1 MIIVIC
7 GVAVFLGVLIKWIK
21 DYGFEFSTIPFSLL
35 MGFVGL
41 LSGSIIALIGC
52 VIFEC
57 QPIEDCRI
65 DMEDRTEL
73 VALKDN
79 SQIEGSAFLFSSVI
93 DEDLR
98 YTYIYETDMGMTT
111 KSIDSSKAYIKYIE
125 ANETPYIQTW
135 YVRPHSD
142 FINWLFCPGYY
153 RYTIYLPEGSVIE
166 NVYEVDLK

>member
-1 MIIVIC
+1 MIMIIATI
-7 GVAVFLGVLIKWIK
+7 VAWGIFLGYMHHEWGWEWSSFFFSFIVAFC
-21 DYGFEFSTIPFSLL
+21 GF
-35 MGFVGL
+35 FVGML
-41 LSGSIIALIGC
+41 ICLIGC
-52 VIFEC
+52 VAFEC
-57 QPIEDCRI
+57 QPMEDCRI

-79 SQIEGSAFLFSSVI
+79 FQIEGSAFLFSSVI
-93 DEDLR
+93 DEDLH

-111 KSIDSSKAYIKYIE
+111 KSLNSDQAYIKYIK

-135 YVRPHSD
+135 HVRPHSD

-166 NVYEVDLK
+166 NVYEIDLE

>member
-1 MIIVIC
+1 MIIIIC
-7 GVAVFLGVLIKWIK
+7 GVVIFLGTLIKWIK
-21 DYGFEFSTIPFSLL
+21 DYGFELSTIPFSLL
-35 MGFVGL
+35 MGAVG
-41 LSGSIIALIGC
+41 ALGGLVIVLVGC
-52 VIFEC
+52 GIFEC

-79 SQIEGSAFLFSSVI
+79 FQIEGSAFLFSSIV
-93 DEDLR
+93 DEDLQ

-111 KSIDSSKAYIKYIE
+111 KSVESNKAYIKYIE
-125 ANETPYIQTW
+125 ADKTPYIQTW

-142 FINWLFCPGYY
+142 FIHWLFCPGYY

-166 NVYEVDLK
+166 NVYEVDLE

>member
-1 MIIVIC
+1 MIIIIC
-7 GVAVFLGVLIKWIK
+7 GVAAFLIVLIKYIK
-21 DYGFEFSTIPFSLL
+21 DYGFESLTIPFSLL
-35 MGFVGL
+35 MGIAGTLVGV
-41 LSGSIIALIGC
+41 IIAIGSC
-52 VIFEC
+52 AVFEC
-57 QPIEDCRI
+57 QPIENCRI

-79 SQIEGSAFLFSSVI
+79 FQVEGSAFLFSSVV
-93 DEDLR
+93 DEDLH

-111 KSIDSSKAYIKYIE
+111 KSIDSNKTYIKYIE

-142 FINWLFCPGYY
+142 FIHYLFCSGYY

-166 NVYEVDLK
+166 NIYEIDLE